1 MKKTVV
7 LAIATLTLS
16 GCASHQDSIKQS
28 TLQSELKKESY
39 GSIYAKLEQT
49 PNGYEFTSYTLGYV
63 PDEGPWVSIRN
74 DKPLWDTRTEM
85 CITGL
90 AKKELQCSSADE
102 KLFRVDAGMDAGQAG
117 GWAFM
122 TTLTFGLQATMPP
135 ARVVFDE
142 QSFEKSY
149 AEAYEKLL
157 KEIEYNPKLRI
168 LEADA
173 NISQIEELKEIIHS
187 NIEIANNTGFEFPS
201 LDSNDIGVST
211 EYRHMKKEYHDTK
224 KLISYLDSLSLAAT
238 SGGNFERVLLV
249 SCPPSI
255 SSYFDTEIKCG
266 NMEINSTKGHF
277 EIPVSIE
284 VLSKKDLYLYPK
296 NLLARDSAIDIEI
309 NGRDVVFLNKS
320 DSYLYL
326 KNFSFYHND
335 KIYTKTWTSPETI
348 PPEAQK
354 QFQLSSLIPFARGK
368 IAYLKSAKSAHQ
380 PVEID
385 YRLATSYEL
394 DGEQKSITGKK
405 KYMRISDLISL
416 AY

>member
-1 MKKTVV
+1 MKKAIA
-7 LAIATLTLS
+7 LIIATLTLS
-16 GCASHQDSIKQS
+16 GCASQDSIKQ
-28 TLQSELKKESY
+28 KKLSSDLIAESH

-49 PNGYEFTSYTLGYV
+49 LNGYEFTSYTLGYV
-63 PDEGPWVSIRN
+63 PNEGPWVSLRN
-74 DKPLWDTRTEM
+74 SKPMWDTSTET
-85 CITGL
+85 CFKGL
-90 AKKELQCSSADE
+90 ADEELKCSSADE

-117 GWAFM
+117 KWAI
-122 TTLTFGLQATMPP
+122 TTTFTYGLGATMPP

-157 KEIEYNPKLRI
+157 KDINYNPKLRI

-173 NISQIEELKEIIHS
+173 SISHLEELKEIIHS
-187 NIEIANNTGFEFPS
+187 NIEISNNTGFEIPS
-201 LDSNDIGVST
+201 LDSRDIDVST
-211 EYRHMKKEYHDTK
+211 EYRHIQKEYRDTK
-224 KLISYLDSLSLAAT
+224 NLISYLDSLSLAAT
-238 SGGNFERVLLV
+238 SGKHFERILLV
-249 SCPPSI
+249 SCPSSI
-255 SSYFDTEIKCG
+255 SSYFDTKIKCG
-266 NMEINSTKGHF
+266 NMELSSTKGHF

-335 KIYTKTWTSPETI
+335 KIYTKTWASPETI
-348 PPEAQK
+348 PPKAQK
-354 QFQLSSLIPFARGK
+354 QFQLSGLIPFARGK
-368 IAYLKSAKSAHQ
+368 ITYLKSAKSAHQ

-416 AY
+416 AN